1 MPCSVFENDETV
13 KGWKADSSVAY
24 SREVVEEHKEKVEYN
39 YSNESGKKRS
49 TEARRKVFDKEKI
62 NYVAKIWYRTQAFL
76 FLRT

>member
-1 MPCSVFENDETV
+1 MMKLLKAGKRTV
-13 KGWKADSSVAY
+13 QSHIVSH
-24 SREVVEEHKEKVEYN
+24 VVEEHKEKVEYN

-62 NYVAKIWYRTQAFL
+62 DYDAKIWYRTQAFL

>member
-1 MPCSVFENDETV
+1 MMKLLKAGKRTV
-13 KGWKADSSVAY
+13 QSHIVSH
-24 SREVVEEHKEKVEYN
+24 VVEEHKEKVEYN